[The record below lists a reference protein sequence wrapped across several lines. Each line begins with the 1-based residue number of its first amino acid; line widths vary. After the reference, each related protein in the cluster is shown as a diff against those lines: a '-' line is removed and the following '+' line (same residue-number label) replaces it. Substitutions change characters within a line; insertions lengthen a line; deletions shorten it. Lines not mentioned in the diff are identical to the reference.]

1 MNGLVFNMSVRV
13 ALEDWNPWWVSGGV
27 PGELIG
33 MRRDVLSDVEKL
45 IGIPKAKVIIGVRRC
60 GKSTLLYQIIDYV
73 LRRGVARPD
82 DIVLMNFDD
91 ARLSTVSTE
100 KLYESFIE
108 TQKPKR
114 MLLFLDEVHKA
125 RDWISLVRRL
135 LDMKIGEIFITDS
148 CSYYIPQDYA
158 RVLTGRKLEI
168 ELYPFSFKEFLR
180 FYSVDMKPHGTES
193 RSLIR
198 GHLLDFL
205 RYGGFPEVHVYRHI
219 WKKILIEYFEDIITK
234 DVVSR
239 FSVDYQKVKDL
250 AYYLISNVGQR
261 ITLRKLRNIFGL
273 GLETIDKY
281 LSYLEAVYML
291 FTVRRYST
299 KAKEQII
306 APKKIYAI
314 DTGLANVIGYTPS
327 ENLGPLLENLVLI
340 ELKRRGFKVFYYQT
354 EDKEVDFVVMENKR
368 IKTLINVAYTLEEE
382 KIRKREIEGLIKGM
396 RELGISESLIITWDE
411 EETIRLGSKTIR
423 VLPAYEWLL
432 MMGQE

>member
-1 MNGLVFNMSVRV
+1 MVGI
-13 ALEDWNPWWVSGGV
+13 WWGS
-27 PGELIG
+27 
-33 MRRDVLSDVEKL
+33 RRAYWDALSDVEKL

-125 RDWISLVRRL
+125 RDRISLVRRL

-273 GLETIDKY
+273 GC
-281 LSYLEAVYML
+281 
-291 FTVRRYST
+291 F
-299 KAKEQII
+299 
-306 APKKIYAI
+306 
-314 DTGLANVIGYTPS
+314 
-327 ENLGPLLENLVLI
+327 
-340 ELKRRGFKVFYYQT
+340 
-354 EDKEVDFVVMENKR
+354 
-368 IKTLINVAYTLEEE
+368 
-382 KIRKREIEGLIKGM
+382 
-396 RELGISESLIITWDE
+396 
-411 EETIRLGSKTIR
+411 
-423 VLPAYEWLL
+423 
-432 MMGQE
+432 